1 MKKHLKLFVF
11 VSILMMLMLACGIAM
26 AKTYTETVTAWDG
39 SGKSWTVKTT
49 PSTETPVAGQKMK
62 ITYSVT
68 GSKMDS
74 AYIGVNY
81 DLGNGNFYD
90 DYSWDLPSNG
100 SITVTP
106 HKSAR
111 SMTIWVG
118 ASVDTSGF
126 GG

>member
-1 MKKHLKLFVF
+1 MKKHLKLLVF

-26 AKTYTETVTAWDG
+26 AKTYTETVTAWDD

-68 GSKMDS
+68 GSKMDNV
-74 AYIGVNY
+74 YIGVSY
-81 DLGNGNFYD
+81 DLGNRNFSYD
-90 DYSWDLPSNG
+90 YFWGLPSSG
-100 SITVTP
+100 SVTVTP

-111 SMTIWVG
+111 SMTI
-118 ASVDTSGF
+118 
-126 GG
+126 